1 VLAVAAALVGLYV
14 LLSAIAGLDDTW
26 NLLAQ
31 GNPWWLTAAL
41 GFELLS
47 FACYVV
53 FFRLVFAVGSVAIDW
68 RASYRITMAGVAAT
82 RLLATAGAGGV
93 ILTVWALE
101 KRGMQGREV
110 AVRMSTFLMALYAV
124 FMAAL
129 AAVGLGLR
137 SGVLPGA
144 APFGLTVI
152 PAIFAAL
159 VIVAAILIRAL
170 SRDLDQA
177 LARLM
182 AADGRAARWGR
193 AIATAPAAVASGVS
207 GALRLAQS
215 RRPGLLGAI
224 GWWAFDI
231 AVLWA
236 CLEAFGGAPTI
247 WVVIMAYFVGMLANV
262 LPVPGGLGAVDG
274 GLIGALIGFGVGGGL
289 AIVAVLSYRAF
300 AFWLPTVP
308 GAIAYAQLVRDAHHA
323 R

>member
-1 VLAVAAALVGLYV
+1 
-14 LLSAIAGLDDTW
+14 
-26 NLLAQ
+26 
-31 GNPWWLTAAL
+31 
-41 GFELLS
+41 
-47 FACYVV
+47 
-53 FFRLVFAVGSVAIDW
+53 
-68 RASYRITMAGVAAT
+68 MAGVAAT

-110 AVRMSTFLMALYAV
+110 TVRMSTFLVLLYAV

-129 AAVGLGLR
+129 VIVGLGLHV
-137 SGVLPGA
+137 GVLPGA

-152 PAIFAAL
+152 PALLGAM
-159 VIVAAILIRAL
+159 VIVGAILIRVL
-170 SRDLDQA
+170 SHDLDHA

-182 AADGRAARWGR
+182 TADGRAARLGR
-193 AIATAPAAVASGVS
+193 AIATVPAAVASGVT
-207 GALRLAQS
+207 GALRLVESQRA
-215 RRPGLLGAI
+215 GLLGAI
-224 GWWAFDI
+224 GWWAFDV

-236 CLEAFGGAPTI
+236 CLEAFGGGPTI

-274 GLIGALIGFGVGGGL
+274 GLIGALIGFGVSGGL

-308 GAIAYAQLVRDAHHA
+308 GAIAYAQLVRESHA
-323 R
+323 NR